1 MIPVAVSIGDPIV
14 GALAVLTMIGLNLY
28 QDKYGDVIFTVI
40 NPYYGYTDSIQVPL
54 SHKPKGNYFCPLICK
69 TDHAHKAHL
78 KGYQCGI
85 DNCAHFY
92 YDKPPEGTPHIKVA
106 KRNRQHARTR
116 RK

>member
-28 QDKYGDVIFTVI
+28 QDKYGDAIFTVI

-54 SHKPKGNYFCPLICK
+54 THKPKGNYFCPIICK

-92 YDKPPEGTPHIKVA
+92 YDRPPEGTPHIKVS
-106 KRNRQHARTR
+106 KRNRKHARTR